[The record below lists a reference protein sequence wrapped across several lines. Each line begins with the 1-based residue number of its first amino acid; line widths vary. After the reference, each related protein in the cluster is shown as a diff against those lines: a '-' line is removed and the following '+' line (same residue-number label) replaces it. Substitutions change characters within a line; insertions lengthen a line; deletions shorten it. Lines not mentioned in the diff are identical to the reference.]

1 MMNVPAWPLHWP
13 PGWNRSPFRRSAP
26 FRSGRDRLRIRE
38 ALARLLPE
46 LDRLGALDVTI
57 STNVKPHLY
66 DQVGD
71 SQDPGAAV
79 YFTLAGAPTVLA
91 CDRWDRTSDNLAAIA
106 AHVEALRGQ
115 ERWGVGS
122 LAQAVAG
129 YKALAAAPPA
139 RSWWDVLE
147 LAANADVET
156 IKRRRLELLRD
167 LHPDRPGGDQDRA
180 ADVNAAYQAAMKE
193 RNAS

>member
-1 MMNVPAWPLHWP
+1 VNVPAWPLHWP
-13 PGWNRSPFRRSAP
+13 PGWKRSPFRRSAP
-26 FRSGRDRLRIRE
+26 FRVGRDRLRIRD
-38 ALARLLPE
+38 ALRRLLPE
-46 LDRLGALDVTI
+46 LERLGADDVTI

-66 DQVGD
+66 DQMGD
-71 SQDPGAAV
+71 SADPGAAV
-79 YFTLAGAPTVLA
+79 YFTLDGAPTVLA

-139 RSWWDVLE
+139 RAWWEVLGVRPDATGE
-147 LAANADVET
+147 QIRAA
-156 IKRRRLELLRD
+156 RRELLAKA
-167 LHPDRPGGDQDRA
+167 HPDRPDGDHD
-180 ADVNAAYQAAMKE
+180 QAAAINE
-193 RNAS
+193 AFQAACAQGRA